1 MEEKIERYL
10 KHHSLTLTIM
20 IFMTI
25 IILAS
30 GEYVLFRKIM
40 TINKMVSEGLIQI
53 KEANQPKP
61 TLYLIKKL
69 K

>member
-10 KHHSLTLTIM
+10 KHHSLTLTIVV
-20 IFMTI
+20 FMAI
-25 IILAS
+25 VILSA

-40 TINKMVSEGLIQI
+40 TINKMVAEGLIQI

-61 TLYLIKKL
+61 ILP
-69 K
+69 

>member
-1 MEEKIERYL
+1 MAIV
-10 KHHSLTLTIM
+10 
-20 IFMTI
+20 
-25 IILAS
+25 ILAA

-61 TLYLIKKL
+61 TLPYGK
-69 K
+69 

>member
-10 KHHSLTLTIM
+10 KHHSMTLTM
-20 IFMTI
+20 VIFMAI
-25 IILAS
+25 VILAS

-40 TINKMVSEGLIQI
+40 SINKMVAEGLIQI

-61 TLYLIKKL
+61 TLILIKK
-69 K
+69 